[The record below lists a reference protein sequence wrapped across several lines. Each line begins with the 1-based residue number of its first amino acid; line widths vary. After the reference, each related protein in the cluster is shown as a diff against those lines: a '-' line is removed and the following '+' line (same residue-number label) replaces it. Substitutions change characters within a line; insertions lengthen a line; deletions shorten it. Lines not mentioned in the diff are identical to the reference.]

1 MELINE
7 IKKDINIDLKLPEM
21 LDNALDIGLRAILP
35 DFIEEDVIEI
45 KNAFIQE
52 GFIAGI
58 EQIVKKIEDII
69 NSIKSLFKGEFEDV
83 DQIKKLVQKNG
94 ILSAGSSL
102 IDTISKQLLDKKIIS
117 KKIYNMIK
125 TGKNEI
131 LKALESELLKYYK
144 EDENS
149 LEKLKE
155 DCQEWKENYTNKDYS
170 KMKETMNK
178 ISKKIEQNKLIEN
191 IIKEARNIEKI
202 EKYIEKSGSIENL
215 SDNQKKFI
223 ENLTI

>member
-69 NSIKSLFKGEFEDV
+69 NSIKSLFKGEFV